1 MKLFI
6 VNMESKSSKTMRL
19 AYVYSDGPVSCV
31 WMDEPSCSVILF
43 IYRQS
48 NTHITKQ
55 KDNLFLSKDT
65 SLILP

>member
-31 WMDEPSCSVILF
+31 WMNQAAV
-43 IYRQS
+43 
-48 NTHITKQ
+48 
-55 KDNLFLSKDT
+55 
-65 SLILP
+65 